1 MATESQIEKAFLAG
15 VRSTV
20 DAAKFNA
27 LRDAIGR
34 GDYDAALRAV
44 DIDDAAFDKMRAL
57 LTETYAQGG
66 VNAITGTKWPVNV
79 RWNSATPEAEFYAR
93 NVVGGHITVITN
105 DMKEAVR
112 WTMGD
117 GIALG
122 RSNNRIA
129 LDIVGRLG
137 KSGAREGGI
146 VGLNRPQAQWV
157 ANARRYLESGDYA
170 AWNRLTLKDKRFKFS
185 VDKPPT
191 PAQIE
196 RAVQQ
201 YSNKMLLSR
210 GLTIA
215 RTERGTAIN
224 RGMMEGYRQA
234 SAKTG
239 IPLSAFKKTWIHTGS
254 HRYERLTHV
263 LANGES
269 VQGLNTPFIIG
280 GTFMQCPHDV
290 GAPASEVVN
299 CGCRFKVTV
308 PRSWRNG

>member
-27 LRDAIGR
+27 LRDAIAAGN
-34 GDYDAALRAV
+34 YDAALRAV
-44 DIDDAAFDKMRAL
+44 DIDDAAFDQMRAL
-57 LTETYAQGG
+57 LAETYAQGG
-66 VNAITGTKWPVNV
+66 VDAVTGTKWPVNV

-93 NVVGGHITVITN
+93 NIIGGHITIITN

-122 RSNNRIA
+122 RSNNKIA
-129 LDIVGRLG
+129 LDIVGRMG
-137 KSGAREGGI
+137 KSGRREGGI

-157 ANARRYLESGDYA
+157 ANARRELEAGDYA
-170 AWNRLTLKDKRFKFS
+170 AWNRRTLKDKRFKFS

-191 PAQIE
+191 AAQID
-196 RAVQQ
+196 RAVQS
-201 YSNKMLLSR
+201 YSNRMLLSR

-215 RTERGTAIN
+215 RTERGTAVN

-239 IPLSAFKKTWIHTGS
+239 IPLTAFKKTWIHTGS
-254 HRYERLTHV
+254 HIYERMAHL

-269 VQGLNTPFIIG
+269 VQGLNTPFIING
-280 GTFMQCPHDV
+280 YMMQCPHDV
-290 GAPASEVVN
+290 GAPASEVIS
-299 CGCRFKVTV
+299 CQCRFKVTI
-308 PRSWRNG
+308 PKGWRNG